1 MEYNKEVFSNFFFIN
16 TSGESIKMVED
27 KSDGSISFFYDA
39 NSSQK
44 CLSEESL
51 SDSSVIV
58 HSTEKRSLKRIIRRN
73 K

>member
-16 TSGESIKMVED
+16 TSGKSIKMVED

-44 CLSEESL
+44 GTLEESL

-58 HSTEKRSLKRIIRRN
+58 HSTEKRSLKRIIRLN